1 MKALYSRKELYHISF
16 KDATVPAERYLF
28 KFENQRKEISK
39 LKLHEKDFLF
49 RVMRTL
55 YKSNGKKKYNIF
67 DIEELKEC
75 LFYWII
81 LLHSNMTMVFDGFV
95 PGLKNNPMS
104 EKEKHKNKRFFNKY
118 LRFWK
123 SQIESGKGP
132 YYSIL
137 KPTIHQKLKSWQDL
151 IRSKNLPVELWKQKE
166 VYVYACFFNIYYHVK
181 LYFDEL
187 LHPYVLRQ
195 INGVD
200 VSSML
205 AGVGIASVII
215 GLAVQDALKDII
227 RGFNILSDHYFVVG
241 DVVTYGE
248 FTGKVLV
255 IGLRT
260 TKIQDIATD
269 NVISIANRN
278 IEQIQVVSRSLYV
291 NFPMPYE
298 LPVDTAEEVIK
309 EIMEEISKGN
319 EVEEVE
325 YKGVKELAESSI
337 KYLLKITCPPERR
350 LQVGRDVLGCILRVL
365 EKNNIQVPY
374 NQIDVHQK

>member
-1 MKALYSRKELYHISF
+1 MTNSIIRYVFIII
-16 KDATVPAERYLF
+16 TVL
-28 KFENQRKEISK
+28 
-39 LKLHEKDFLF
+39 
-49 RVMRTL
+49 V
-55 YKSNGKKKYNIF
+55 
-67 DIEELKEC
+67 
-75 LFYWII
+75 
-81 LLHSNMTMVFDGFV
+81 LL
-95 PGLKNNPMS
+95 
-104 EKEKHKNKRFFNKY
+104 
-118 LRFWK
+118 
-123 SQIESGKGP
+123 
-132 YYSIL
+132 
-137 KPTIHQKLKSWQDL
+137 
-151 IRSKNLPVELWKQKE
+151 
-166 VYVYACFFNIYYHVK
+166 
-181 LYFDEL
+181 
-187 LHPYVLRQ
+187 Q

-227 RGFNILSDHYFVVG
+227 RGFNILSDNYFAVG
-241 DVVTYGE
+241 DVITYEG

-278 IEQIQVVSRSLYV
+278 IEQIQVVSNSLYI

-309 EIMEEISKGN
+309 EIMQDVKKVN
-319 EVEEVE
+319 DVQEVT
-325 YKGVKELAESSI
+325 YKGVKELADSSI
-337 KYLLKITCPPERR
+337 KYLLKVVCIPERR
-350 LQVGRDVLGCILRVL
+350 LQVGRDTLGCILRVL

>member
-1 MKALYSRKELYHISF
+1 MENFINNLFQSKVVNSIIIIVVSFTIYRIVKSIS
-16 KDATVPAERYLF
+16 A
-28 KFENQRKEISK
+28 
-39 LKLHEKDFLF
+39 
-49 RVMRTL
+49 
-55 YKSNGKKKYNIF
+55 KS
-67 DIEELKEC
+67 E
-75 LFYWII
+75 
-81 LLHSNMTMVFDGFV
+81 
-95 PGLKNNPMS
+95 KNN
-104 EKEKHKNKRFFNKY
+104 KIKDKLNK
-118 LRFWK
+118 K
-123 SQIESGKGP
+123 SRTYIKMTN
-132 YYSIL
+132 SI
-137 KPTIHQKLKSWQDL
+137 
-151 IRSKNLPVELWKQKE
+151 IR
-166 VYVYACFFNIYYHVK
+166 YVFIIITV
-181 LYFDEL
+181 LVL
-187 LHPYVLRQ
+187 LQ

-227 RGFNILSDHYFVVG
+227 RGFNILSDNYFAVG
-241 DVVTYGE
+241 DVITYEG

-278 IEQIQVVSRSLYV
+278 IEQIQVVSNSLYI

-309 EIMEEISKGN
+309 EIMQDVKKVN
-319 EVEEVE
+319 DVQEVT
-325 YKGVKELAESSI
+325 YKGVKELADSSI
-337 KYLLKITCPPERR
+337 KYLLKVVCIPERR
-350 LQVGRDVLGCILRVL
+350 LQVGRDTLGCILRVL